1 MSTPR
6 ERVLMDGVKNYLL
19 GIQKSKQI
27 YESLSKWE
35 KKALKIDE
43 KKIDK
48 VAEKV
53 AKNVEKY
60 WIKQENKGKSPTT
73 DDIKRKIRE
82 EFGKVSK

>member
-1 MSTPR
+1 
-6 ERVLMDGVKNYLL
+6 MDGVKNYLL